1 MGETAGAGVT
11 TGEAALGA
19 TATTTGLVG
28 AGATD
33 MDAGGFVGTGLRTA
47 VLVIANATRGAGFV
61 RALGTV
67 IAFVG
72 ATACTEGAAF
82 VGTDFG
88 RSPSCVSN

>member
-1 MGETAGAGVT
+1 MGAGVT

-19 TATTTGLVG
+19 TATPTGLVG

-33 MDAGGFVGTGLRTA
+33 MDAGGFVGTGFGTT
-47 VLVIANATRGAGFV
+47 VFVIANATRGAGFV
-61 RALGTV
+61 TTRGTF
-67 IAFVG
+67 ITFVG